1 MKTALLSKAA
11 LCICPPAMLA
21 TTAAY
26 VPPVR
31 SAVHQATRPH
41 AKAPSANRARPQ
53 RTAATVAAVPCPP
66 ALLAAPL
73 VPQSTFAEVVPDD
86 SVGAAPF
93 VGGSAAPGVVIGGIG
108 PGVGGG
114 GGGGGGGPGGG
125 NPGGG
130 GDGGTVVPPPPVI
143 AVPEPSTWMMMLI
156 GFGLLGAGLRLRR
169 PAKRPTSTKRRRKLA
184 YAGGGV
190 LAAALEPVSAMGVAA
205 AGTGS
210 KMTIL
215 AKAAMCVCPPALM
228 VATVATVPEA
238 RKAVYAAT
246 APKQALPSAPSA
258 VVTPPCDPNLPAP
271 VIATS

>member
-1 MKTALLSKAA
+1 
-11 LCICPPAMLA
+11 
-21 TTAAY
+21 
-26 VPPVR
+26 
-31 SAVHQATRPH
+31 
-41 AKAPSANRARPQ
+41 
-53 RTAATVAAVPCPP
+53 
-66 ALLAAPL
+66 L

-108 PGVGGG
+108 PGVGGGG